1 MVLCFNISQKFNR
14 IIVHVGFGVGPVRG
28 TRITVQDVADKA
40 GIKKMAI
47 LDQECSYQDLPSLA
61 KYCVDWRLIGR
72 RFGLP
77 DADIVAVDRNYPL
90 ANKSIGMLETWKG
103 RSGVKAT
110 YRAFIE
116 ALLSCGRTSDA
127 VEACKSIVS
136 SK

>member
-14 IIVHVGFGVGPVRG
+14 IIVHVGFGAGPVRG

-61 KYCVDWRLIGR
+61 KYCVDWRPIGR

-77 DADIVAVDRNYPL
+77 DADIVAVDRDNPP
-90 ANKSIGMLETWKG
+90 ANKSIGMLEIWKA

-110 YRAFIE
+110 YRVFIE
-116 ALLSCGRTSDA
+116 ALSCGRTSDA